1 MIAILL
7 NQKMLKQV
15 EINTKNEI
23 NVIIILIIIF
33 HFQILIANKGD
44 KWKNKFNESFQNELY
59 ILKPTTL
66 SIQVEKCLITDDP
79 RLPLLKVTGELP
91 AIDIKIAGEY

>member
-1 MIAILL
+1 MYV
-7 NQKMLKQV
+7 M
-15 EINTKNEI
+15 
-23 NVIIILIIIF
+23 IIITI

-91 AIDIKIAGEY
+91 AIDIKIAGEYRINIT